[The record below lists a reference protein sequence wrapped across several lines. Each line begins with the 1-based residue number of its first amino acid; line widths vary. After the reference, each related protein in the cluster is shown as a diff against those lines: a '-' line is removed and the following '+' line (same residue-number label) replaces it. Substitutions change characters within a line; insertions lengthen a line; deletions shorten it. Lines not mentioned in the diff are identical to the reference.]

1 MSAHPVAQTFQLWS
15 EKLPG
20 FSGKLWHFS
29 HLDERQHDQKKL
41 FYHSDIRLPSLENS
55 QKTGVYFYLIKKLVK
70 IIKNIL

>member
-55 QKTGVYFYLIKKLVK
+55 QKMGVFFYLIK
-70 IIKNIL
+70 N